1 MRLKEA
7 RPLLSLEC
15 FLLLPAKMADAAPDT
30 PPHPELQYLNLVRD
44 IIAKGTRKSDRTGS

>member
-1 MRLKEA
+1 MRLVKEA

-15 FLLLPAKMADAAPDT
+15 LPAKMADAAPDT
-30 PPHPELQYLNLVRD
+30 PPHPELQYLNLARD